1 MRQELQKWKVPGKLL
16 LDQGRDISSAGVF
29 CQFSSIVIVLALS
42 LVACSTL
49 SGVVAPSSFD
59 NNVNVDN
66 GVDDGRDASYPSNL
80 NNGEASRI
88 VIVGANGGL
97 LTNSDGIFLKEDH
110 PPRYDL
116 YWDYNV
122 ATELLAYASSEY
134 HALPESTWSASD
146 FWSFDY
152 QNNVAMRWW
161 SSGVGRVLWDPS
173 SNFANSRA
181 ALIVFNE
188 DHDDFSLGVATSPG
202 RVRMLADHV
211 GHALS
216 WSPDGTEIAFV
227 RQSIDPGLYVINVEQ
242 TNVRKVSDFSYKA
255 IISIFDQPLWIVNH
269 NILAVADSGD
279 RPLLFVRLHDK
290 SEFGPTT
297 IDGHTIPGPRP
308 DRMLWSP
315 NGNQLVISGDSGVTM
330 ETWIHSFESN
340 MYAVNKS
347 VNLGNA
353 YLAGW
358 YEYGVSV
365 ILVRSDGT
373 EIYTLPNS

>member
-29 CQFSSIVIVLALS
+29 CQFRSIVIVLALS

-173 SNFANSRA
+173 SNFTNVRA

-365 ILVRSDGT
+365 ILVRLDGT

>member
-173 SNFANSRA
+173 SNYTNSRA

-330 ETWIHSFESN
+330 ETWVHSFESN

-365 ILVRSDGT
+365 ILVRLDGT

>member
-173 SNFANSRA
+173 SNFTNSRA

>member
-29 CQFSSIVIVLALS
+29 CRFRSIVIVLALS

-97 LTNSDGIFLKEDH
+97 LTNSDGIFLKADH

-173 SNFANSRA
+173 SNFTNSRA

-290 SEFGPTT
+290 SEFAPTT

>member
-1 MRQELQKWKVPGKLL
+1 MRQESQKWKVPGKLT
-16 LDQGRDISSAGVF
+16 LDQGRDISFTGIF
-29 CQFSSIVIVLALS
+29 CQFRSIVVVLVLS

-49 SGVVAPSSFD
+49 SEVVGPLLFD

-66 GVDDGRDASYPSNL
+66 GVDDSRDTSYPSNL
-80 NNGEASRI
+80 NNDEASRI

-97 LTNSDGIFLKEDH
+97 LTNSDGIFHKEDH
-110 PPRYDL
+110 PPRYEL

-134 HALPESTWSASD
+134 HAPPEGTWSVSD

-161 SSGVGRVLWDPS
+161 SSGVGRVSWDPS
-173 SNFANSRA
+173 SNFTNSRA
-181 ALIVFNE
+181 ALLVFNE

-211 GHALS
+211 GHAFS

-227 RQSIDPGLYVINVEQ
+227 RQSIDPGLYVLNVEHSH
-242 TNVRKVSDFSYKA
+242 VRKVSDFSYKS
-255 IISIFDQPLWIVNH
+255 IISIFDEPLWIVNH

-279 RPLLFVRLHDK
+279 RPLLFVRLHDT
-290 SEFGPTT
+290 SEFVPTT
-297 IDGHTIPGPRP
+297 TDGHTIPGPRP
-308 DRMLWSP
+308 DQMLWSP
-315 NGNQLVISGDSGVTM
+315 NDNQLVISGDSGVTM

-347 VNLGNA
+347 VNLGKA

-365 ILVRSDGT
+365 ILVRPDGT

>member
-1 MRQELQKWKVPGKLL
+1 VSGKLT
-16 LDQGRDISSAGVF
+16 LDQGRDRSSAGVL
-29 CQFSSIVIVLALS
+29 CQFRSIVIVLALS

-49 SGVVAPSSFD
+49 SDVVAPSSFD
-59 NNVNVDN
+59 NNINVDN
-66 GVDDGRDASYPSNL
+66 DVDDSRDASYPSNL
-80 NNGEASRI
+80 NNDEASRI

-97 LTNSDGIFLKEDH
+97 FTNSDGIFLKEDH

-134 HALPESTWSASD
+134 HALPESTWSVSD

-173 SNFANSRA
+173 SNFTNNRA

-188 DHDDFSLGVATSPG
+188 DHDDFSLGVAASPG

-211 GHALS
+211 GHAFS

-227 RQSIDPGLYVINVEQ
+227 RQSIDSGLYVINVEQ
-242 TNVRKVSDFSYKA
+242 TNVRKVSDFSYKS
-255 IISIFDQPLWIVNH
+255 IVSIFDQPLWIVNH

-279 RPLLFVRLHDK
+279 RPLLFVRLHDT
-290 SEFGPTT
+290 SEFAPTT

-308 DRMLWSP
+308 NQMLWSP
-315 NGNQLVISGDSGVTM
+315 NDNQLIISGDSGVTM